1 MNALEKYK
9 ALDEQREKVLEE
21 AKSAALQKAQE
32 AIKELSELG
41 LHYSLVQ
48 DSRGPKAAAPRTESP
63 EPKASPTFDQTLY
76 GS

>member
-1 MNALEKYK
+1 MDALEKLK

-21 AKSAALQKAQE
+21 ANSATLQKAQE

-41 LHYSLVQ
+41 LHYTLVQ
-48 DSRGPKAAAPRTESP
+48 ESRAPKATAPRTELP
-63 EPKASPTFDQTLY
+63 EPKASPTFEQTLY

>member
-1 MNALEKYK
+1 MNALEKLK

-21 AKSAALQKAQE
+21 ANSATLQKAHE

-41 LHYSLVQ
+41 LQYTLVQ
-48 DSRGPKAAAPRTESP
+48 ESRAPKATAPPTELP